1 MLEEA
6 EFSECAGKQRPIK
19 SACCEDAGDVI
30 PLYERKSIARNG
42 RYSLP
47 PHLGACGQFVDRI
60 PSTRRV
66 SDGKECQRLQNA
78 KEFLV
83 AATFEKSKTYVF
95 DGLVIMNPT
104 L

>member
-1 MLEEA
+1 M
-6 EFSECAGKQRPIK
+6 
-19 SACCEDAGDVI
+19 
-30 PLYERKSIARNG
+30 
-42 RYSLP
+42 
-47 PHLGACGQFVDRI
+47 DRI
-60 PSTRRV
+60 YSTWLI